1 MAPAIPVLLAA
12 FLLLQTVLGQ
22 STAAQNH
29 ASLGI
34 SLARQGKLAEAE
46 EELRQAVQL
55 DPEVPAYRAQLGSIL
70 GLREKWDDA
79 LRHFQRAVELD
90 PENLDFRRETAAV
103 QWQVGLMPEAVKN
116 LQYVLSR
123 RPDDSGSILLLG
135 LVEEKTGDYRRA
147 AQLLESQLDLV
158 KAQPDRTVALF
169 DSLVQSGQ
177 RNKLPPI
184 VELLKQRANDHL
196 WASAIGRCTEI
207 SLSDGDLET
216 ARTLFGLIPDSDP
229 VRPAVGVQIARL
241 LYERGQV
248 SSAKD
253 LLLAF
258 VENGVVSSDL
268 QTLLGNCLE
277 AEHNP
282 AGALEA
288 YRRAIEINP
297 KRVDSYHDPISLLLD
312 VGKTDEA
319 LVLANRAMAMAPK
332 DAKPWLWKGNV
343 DLRKHSYKDAME
355 SFARASQLD
364 PSSADPILGKA
375 AVYFISGQNDAAI
388 AEFKAGIVRFPTDAR
403 LYVMYASMLLSS
415 SDSAQ
420 RLSEAQDLL
429 QKAVKLDPLSAE
441 AHYQLGQMALQQSHL
456 QDAEEEFL
464 LSLRSDASRS
474 KTHFALSVVYRRT
487 GRNDEAAKEFALF
500 EQLKATEQANP
511 NAALTSTGRP

>member
-1 MAPAIPVLLAA
+1 MAPVIAVLLAA
-12 FLLLQTVLGQ
+12 FLLPQTVSGQ
-22 STAAQNH
+22 STTAQGH

-34 SLARQGKLAEAE
+34 SFARQGKFAEAE

-55 DPEVPAYRAQLGSIL
+55 DPKVSAYHAQLGSIL
-70 GLREKWDDA
+70 GLQGKWDEA
-79 LRHFQRAVELD
+79 LRDFKRAVELAPD
-90 PENLDFRRETAAV
+90 NLDFRRETAAV
-103 QWQVGLMPEAVKN
+103 QWQIGLLPDAENN
-116 LQYVLSR
+116 LQFVLSR

-135 LVEEKTGDYRRA
+135 LVKEKVGDYSRA

-169 DSLVQSGQ
+169 HSLVQSGQ
-177 RNKLPPI
+177 RDKLPMI
-184 VELLKQRANDHL
+184 VEVLQQRANDHL
-196 WASAIGRCTEI
+196 WANAIGRCTEI
-207 SLSDGDLET
+207 SVLSGDLDT
-216 ARTLFGLIPDSDP
+216 AKTLFASISENDP
-229 VRPAVGVQIARL
+229 TRPAAGIQVARL
-241 LYERGQV
+241 LYERGQA

-258 VENGVVSSDL
+258 VEQGVVSADL

-277 AEHNP
+277 AEHKP

-288 YRRAIEINP
+288 YRRAIGINP
-297 KRVDSYHDPISLLLD
+297 ERVDSYHDPISLLLD

-343 DLRKHSYKDAME
+343 ELRKHSYKHALE

-364 PSSADPILGKA
+364 PSIADPILGKA
-375 AVYFISGQNDAAI
+375 AVYFISGQNDDAI
-388 AEFKAGIVRFPTDAR
+388 AEYKTGIARFPNDPR
-403 LYVMYASMLLSS
+403 LYVAYASMLLSS
-415 SDSAQ
+415 PDSAQ
-420 RLSEAQDLL
+420 HLLEAQNLL
-429 QKAVKLDPLSAE
+429 EKAAKLDPLSAE
-441 AHYQLGQMALQQSHL
+441 AHFQLGQLALQQSRL
-456 QDAEEEFL
+456 KDAEGELL

-500 EQLKATEQANP
+500 EQLKATEEANP
-511 NAALTSTGRP
+511 NAALTSAGRP